1 MSGNISEAMIIG
13 IAIIM
18 VASLVSTGLNLMVMS
33 NSLLSG
39 GTTTLQSGID
49 SISTQEF
56 ASFDNTKVSGTQV
69 MTALSQFQGRD
80 IAIVIQTKAFAAIEE
95 TIAFSSSNSILS
107 KLLLPTLG
115 LPTIAVLIP

>member
-39 GTTTLQSGID
+39 GTTTLQGGID
-49 SISTQEF
+49 AISTQEF
-56 ASFDNTKVSGTQV
+56 ALFDNTKVTGTHV
-69 MTALSQFQGRD
+69 TTSLS
-80 IAIVIQTKAFAAIEE
+80 
-95 TIAFSSSNSILS
+95 LS
-107 KLLLPTLG
+107 PK
-115 LPTIAVLIP
+115 I